1 MVGTG
6 VPRHGT
12 EQPASSLPAVPS
24 RGDRA
29 AVGLWQGAAQPVLQ
43 TASPWASLRAL
54 GSQQNAPREQHQPLL
69 LSAQGTRGIACSDY
83 CQSWG
88 RTSPARSARLSPLP
102 APASTHSDLPRLHPN
117 SSIHSMAPHAAV
129 CKMLP
134 SSCTISS

>member
-1 MVGTG
+1 M
-6 VPRHGT
+6 
-12 EQPASSLPAVPS
+12 
-24 RGDRA
+24 
-29 AVGLWQGAAQPVLQ
+29 GLRQGAAQPVLQ
-43 TASPWASLRAL
+43 TASSWASLRAL

-69 LSAQGTRGIACSDY
+69 LSAQGTWGIACSDC

-102 APASTHSDLPRLHPN
+102 PPASTHSDLPPLHPN

-129 CKMLP
+129 YKMLP

>member
-1 MVGTG
+1 M
-6 VPRHGT
+6 
-12 EQPASSLPAVPS
+12 
-24 RGDRA
+24 
-29 AVGLWQGAAQPVLQ
+29 GLRQGAAQPVLQ
-43 TASPWASLRAL
+43 TASSWASLRAL

-69 LSAQGTRGIACSDY
+69 LSAQGTWGIACSDC

-102 APASTHSDLPRLHPN
+102 PPASTHSDLPPLHPN